1 MRFSRK
7 LSRWVVGHLEV
18 LFCFD
23 GSGRSTKSHEASQ
36 NMNLLRAVRVTSW
49 IVLFTSTEEVGA
61 LIETDRP
68 LTVERDGFWFRD
80 LLPE

>member
-7 LSRWVVGHLEV
+7 LSRWVVAHLEV

-23 GSGRSTKSHEASQ
+23 GSGRSTKSHEA
-36 NMNLLRAVRVTSW
+36 VRVASW
-49 IVLFTSTEEVGA
+49 IVLVTSTEEVGA
-61 LIETDRP
+61 LIETDRL
-68 LTVERDGFWFRD
+68 LTVERNGFWFRD